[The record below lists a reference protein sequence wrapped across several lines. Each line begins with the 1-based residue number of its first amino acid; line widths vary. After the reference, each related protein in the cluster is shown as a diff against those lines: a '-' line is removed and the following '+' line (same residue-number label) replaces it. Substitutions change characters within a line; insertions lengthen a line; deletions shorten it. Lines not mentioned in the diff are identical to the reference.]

1 MPFSA
6 PGTPRARARLGRTRR
21 TLLRSSVGAP
31 LSTAIPHHKR
41 LRTAVAG
48 TLLVPE
54 PKGLIIALPSWASL
68 RLEHLLTTLLSRPVA
83 RLLRKVERTRRTKK
97 GGQRVR
103 VFVVQSDADEYAKR
117 YVEDI

>member
-1 MPFSA
+1 
-6 PGTPRARARLGRTRR
+6 
-21 TLLRSSVGAP
+21 
-31 LSTAIPHHKR
+31 
-41 LRTAVAG
+41 
-48 TLLVPE
+48 
-54 PKGLIIALPSWASL
+54 
-68 RLEHLLTTLLSRPVA
+68 LEHLLTTLLSRPVA